1 MTLSPPSSVIGYL
14 HLLQPRWFSM
24 RNRLRIQRS
33 GSFMRILLVLG
44 LTFAFWAAI
53 FFLFYRV
60 IVYFNAV
67 ETIGPMLTRKLLSLV
82 YLTFF
87 SMLLLS
93 NIITS
98 LTTFFLSQDLTL
110 LVAAPQSTSRIYYAR
125 LTETLFDSSW
135 MFILFGLPV
144 FLAFGLA
151 QKAGLLFYP
160 YVFAVG
166 VPFLLIPAALGSIFT
181 LILVNVFPA
190 RRTKDLFIL
199 LSLLFLAILIPLL
212 RFLQPEKLTDPESFS
227 GLVDYFAL
235 LRNPASPLLPSFW
248 ATEVLNSST
257 GALSLYGSPLFYWAL
272 LASTG
277 LGLAVLGETF
287 YGRFFR
293 RSFTRSQESMMLP
306 VASGG
311 WVRRLVDLPMR
322 LIPSSSRVLV
332 EKDVKTFLRDTSQW
346 SQLILLVALM
356 AIYLFNIKALP
367 LQKNPLPTVY
377 LQNVLAFL
385 NLGLAGFVLA
395 GVGIRFVF
403 PAVSMEGNAVWILK
417 SAPLSASRFLWS
429 KFWLS
434 LVPLLFLAEALV
446 ISSNSLLH
454 VTPTMMILSTVT
466 IFCMTFG
473 ITSLGIAVGTYHPR
487 FNASNSAQV
496 ASSFGGLIYMI
507 LALIFIAL
515 VVVLEAGPVYRVMR
529 WTLWGWQSPD
539 LWRLLIPMGAV
550 VLINVTAFILPMK
563 LAVRKLNELEL

>member
-1 MTLSPPSSVIGYL
+1 MTGYL

-24 RNRLRIQRS
+24 RNRLHRS
-33 GSFMRILLVLG
+33 GSFLRILLVVG
-44 LTFAFWAAI
+44 LTSLFWAAI
-53 FFLFYRV
+53 FLLFYRV
-60 IVYFNAV
+60 ILYFHGV
-67 ETIGPMLTRKLLSLV
+67 ETIGPLLTRKLLSLV

-98 LTTFFLSQDLTL
+98 LSTFFLSQDLSL

-151 QKAGLLFYP
+151 QKAGFLYYP
-160 YVFAVG
+160 YVLAVG

-227 GLVDYFAL
+227 GLVEYFAL
-235 LRNPASPLLPSFW
+235 LRDPSSPLLPNFW
-248 ATEVLNSST
+248 ATEVVNSSI
-257 GALSLYGSPLFYWAL
+257 GSLSLSGSPLFYWAL

-277 LGLAVLGETF
+277 LGLAVIGEIL

-293 RSFTRSQESMMLP
+293 RSFTRAQESMLLA
-306 VASGG
+306 VARRG
-311 WVRRLVDLPMR
+311 WMRRLVDLPMR

-367 LQKNPLPTVY
+367 LHKNPLPTIY

-395 GVGIRFVF
+395 AVGIRFVF
-403 PAVSMEGNAVWILK
+403 PAVSLEGNAVWLIK
-417 SAPLSASRFLWS
+417 AAPLSAGRFLWS

-434 LVPLLFLAEALV
+434 LIPLLFLAEVLV
-446 ISSNSLLH
+446 ISSNSLLK
-454 VTPTMMILSTVT
+454 VTPTMMIISTAT

-473 ITSLGIAVGTYHPR
+473 ITSLGIAVGAYHPR
-487 FNASNSAQV
+487 FNASNAAQV

-507 LALIFIAL
+507 VALAFIAL
-515 VVVLEAGPVYRVMR
+515 VIVLEAGPVYRLMR
-529 WTLWGWQSPD
+529 WTLWGWQRWD
-539 LWRLLIPMGAV
+539 WWRFLIPMGV
-550 VLINVTAFILPMK
+550 VLLINVAVFILPMK